1 MLDGTGIGVE
11 DLAWIHRDQFVH
23 YLAGARATN
32 DPCVWSGFRLAVG
45 DALAAAFG
53 LDDNEVAA
61 ALAVVDQVHRLRDAA
76 SEWHEF
82 LDELWRRRRAIRV
95 DLD

>member
-1 MLDGTGIGVE
+1 MLDRTGIGVD

-23 YLAGARATN
+23 YLTVAQAT
-32 DPCVWSGFRLAVG
+32 DPCDWPSFRLAVS
-45 DALAAAFG
+45 DALAAALG
-53 LDDNEVAA
+53 LDDNEAEA
-61 ALAVVDQVHRLRDAA
+61 ALAVVDQVHGLRDPV

-82 LDELWRRRRAIRV
+82 LGELWRRRRAIRA